1 MMNERD
7 DLMKRLTLT
16 DILVTVIIAVV
27 FAVVYRLWGPVN
39 DSLKLF
45 PLQINELMYGMW
57 FIAATFAFLII
68 RKPGV
73 ALIAE
78 TAAASGEFIVG
89 SQYGLEVLIYG
100 VMQGLGAELVF
111 ALFFYKSF
119 SLMTTSLAGAASAGG
134 SFIMDWNRGYMF
146 DLVGWNLTLVLVL
159 RTLSGILIAGVFAY
173 YLVKA
178 LEKTGVTDLLRPSS
192 KADLETLEK

>member
-1 MMNERD
+1 MK
-7 DLMKRLTLT
+7 KRLTLT

-27 FAVVYRLWGPVN
+27 FGIVYRLWGPVN

-45 PLQINELMYGMW
+45 PLQVNELMYGMW
-57 FIAATFAFLII
+57 FIAATVAFLII

-111 ALFFYKSF
+111 ALFMYKSY
-119 SLMTTSLAGAASAGG
+119 SVLTTSLAGAASAGG
-134 SFIMDWNRGYMF
+134 SFVMDWNRGYMA
-146 DLVGWNLTLVLVL
+146 DLVGWNVTLVIVL
-159 RTLSGILIAGVFAY
+159 RTISGILIAGIFAY
-173 YLVKA
+173 YLVRA
-178 LEKTGVTDLLRPSS
+178 LEKTGVTDLVRPTS
-192 KADLETLEK
+192 KKDFDTLDS